1 MGKGKSVCTEAQQS
15 PSQAEIKRI
24 LVIGETGM
32 GKSTLIDALLD
43 SNQLD
48 GQARPEQAP
57 EGGLA
62 KGTTKEVESYPAPST
77 LLPGYKVML
86 YDSPGMGDSEVP
98 PNKLLALY
106 QEAFDERSVSAV
118 IVCHK
123 FGSNF
128 GHAIQDTQEVLDSG
142 LVQRAGSGVSTTDK
156 AKWQNIIL
164 VGTQADRLYALD
176 EMFGTEQGAGADKQF
191 RGATMN
197 QFFAKAQG
205 KKGPIAVV
213 GRKMGGK
220 WHPKGELDLSEL
232 KARIRAAFESSTSL
246 KPSERMQHSVKE
258 LFEKN
263 SVNGKWKGQT
273 YREMQDE
280 YNSLKRELD
289 AIKAERKKEAA
300 ESAEHQKTKK
310 FAQLKAKYSGMSK
323 VKLQAHANKIGL
335 KKYRVGWPTCCPPD
349 GDKPDIVGAIVN
361 FEMKSSGDCLNEDD
375 LMDLSKDTLKDIC
388 RDLELEMGGN
398 KGNLADRILA
408 AGRLS
413 ETRMATKL
421 SGQTLKSI
429 LQDQE
434 KSTSGLGLR
443 ALARRVL
450 DVAV

>member
-1 MGKGKSVCTEAQQS
+1 
-15 PSQAEIKRI
+15 
-24 LVIGETGM
+24 
-32 GKSTLIDALLD
+32 
-43 SNQLD
+43 
-48 GQARPEQAP
+48 
-57 EGGLA
+57 
-62 KGTTKEVESYPAPST
+62 
-77 LLPGYKVML
+77 
-86 YDSPGMGDSEVP
+86 
-98 PNKLLALY
+98 
-106 QEAFDERSVSAV
+106 
-118 IVCHK
+118 
-123 FGSNF
+123 
-128 GHAIQDTQEVLDSG
+128 
-142 LVQRAGSGVSTTDK
+142 
-156 AKWQNIIL
+156 
-164 VGTQADRLYALD
+164 
-176 EMFGTEQGAGADKQF
+176 
-191 RGATMN
+191 
-197 QFFAKAQG
+197 
-205 KKGPIAVV
+205 
-213 GRKMGGK
+213 
-220 WHPKGELDLSEL
+220 
-232 KARIRAAFESSTSL
+232 
-246 KPSERMQHSVKE
+246 